1 MKMDANF
8 DEDDRITMNRA
19 ARTARSRRRMDNVRR
34 RTVPDEQTILDDTL
48 SHIRP
53 ASSISADVIGGEI
66 NTEGWLESKQSLLK
80 HASGTTDEE
89 SDDENKQIKTE
100 NTKNKTTKN
109 NAEIHKDNRYI
120 MKKTAIQGLMTLAL
134 MINTYTQIKNLVLT
148 GTRHKFYYIVLLVN
162 VLLLIAQIVVGIF
175 VIVIIRTESK
185 ENRKK
190 EEETYVQ
197 QLHDVIIFLVTV
209 VIMLNIVL
217 STFSVFV
224 YDS

>member
-1 MKMDANF
+1 MDANF

-53 ASSISADVIGGEI
+53 ASSISADVIGGVI
-66 NTEGWLESKQSLLK
+66 NTDEWFDSKQSLLK
-80 HASGTTDEE
+80 PERGIT
-89 SDDENKQIKTE
+89 DDENDEENKQMQTE
-100 NTKNKTTKN
+100 NMKNKSTE
-109 NAEIHKDNRYI
+109 NANSVVHWDNWYV
-120 MKKTAIQGLMTLAL
+120 MKKTAIHGLMTIAL

-162 VLLLIAQIVVGIF
+162 VLILMAQLVVGII
-175 VIVIIRTESK
+175 VIVIIRTESNG
-185 ENRKK
+185 NRKK
-190 EEETYVQ
+190 EEEIYLQ
-197 QLHDVIIFLVTV
+197 QLSDVIIFLVTA

>member
-1 MKMDANF
+1 MDANF

-53 ASSISADVIGGEI
+53 ASSISADVIGGVI
-66 NTEGWLESKQSLLK
+66 NTDEWFDSKQSLLK
-80 HASGTTDEE
+80 PERGIT
-89 SDDENKQIKTE
+89 DDENDEENKQMQTE
-100 NTKNKTTKN
+100 NMKNKSTE
-109 NAEIHKDNRYI
+109 NANSVVHWDNRYV
-120 MKKTAIQGLMTLAL
+120 MKKTAIHGLMTIAL

-162 VLLLIAQIVVGIF
+162 VLILMAQLLVGII
-175 VIVIIRTESK
+175 VIVIIRTESNG
-185 ENRKK
+185 NRKK
-190 EEETYVQ
+190 EEEIYLQ
-197 QLHDVIIFLVTV
+197 QLSDVIIFLVTA